1 MSAPKKLTAGEKHL
15 LRLIEKEQACTEG
28 WAPVGKMVYPHVVQ
42 ALPAELIEHEP
53 IGDEG
58 RGRVRLS
65 AKGRALVDVMDY
77 L

>member
-1 MSAPKKLTAGEKHL
+1 MMMPKKLTAVEKL
-15 LRLIEKEQACTEG
+15 LLTVIEKAQECAEG
-28 WAPVGKMVYPHVVQ
+28 WAPVSKMVYPYVVE

-53 IGDEG
+53 VGDEG

-65 AKGRALVDVMDY
+65 AKGQSLMDAMAY